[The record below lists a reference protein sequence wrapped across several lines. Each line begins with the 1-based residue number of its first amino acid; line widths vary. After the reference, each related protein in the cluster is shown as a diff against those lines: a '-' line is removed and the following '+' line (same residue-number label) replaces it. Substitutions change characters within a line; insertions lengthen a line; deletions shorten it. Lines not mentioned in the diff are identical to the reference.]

1 MAPRVP
7 PTAMAK
13 KLVRVL
19 RPQHPDAH
27 YLKKVFQYV
36 RATLDVGPAAP
47 TKRLPE
53 LLTEAE
59 LVAFYDAIW
68 HARHL
73 THGVMLKLLLFTGI
87 RNAELLQLRLTD
99 IDLHTCQVR
108 VTQGKGHQDRYALFP
123 QSFRGELAQ
132 YLERQRTQRATYL
145 FETNR
150 HQPYSTRRLRQIVK
164 HYALEAGMTK
174 RVYPHLF
181 RHQLIT
187 YLTKQGIISPK
198 LQLLSGHRTEQSL
211 AVYRALALADV
222 AEEYE
227 AAMRVFPVR

>member
-1 MAPRVP
+1 MSPRVP
-7 PTAMAK
+7 PAVMAK
-13 KLVRVL
+13 KLVRGL

-36 RATLDVGPAAP
+36 RASLDIRSTAP
-47 TKRLPE
+47 RKRLPE

-59 LVAFYDAIW
+59 LIAFYDTLWQAQ
-68 HARHL
+68 HL

-132 YLERQRTQRATYL
+132 YLER
-145 FETNR
+145 R
-150 HQPYSTRRLRQIVK
+150 HRSNSSPTMRSGASDGPKPSPTFAKRERRPPRIRPI
-164 HYALEAGMTK
+164 G
-174 RVYPHLF
+174 RP
-181 RHQLIT
+181 
-187 YLTKQGIISPK
+187 
-198 LQLLSGHRTEQSL
+198 
-211 AVYRALALADV
+211 
-222 AEEYE
+222 
-227 AAMRVFPVR
+227 

>member
-1 MAPRVP
+1 MPASPASR
-7 PTAMAK
+7 
-13 KLVRVL
+13 R
-19 RPQHPDAH
+19 QHNPDIIYETEH
-27 YLKKVFQYV
+27 
-36 RATLDVGPAAP
+36 LDVGPATA

-53 LLTEAE
+53 LLTETE
-59 LVAFYDAIW
+59 LVAFYATLW
-68 HARHL
+68 QAQHL

-164 HYALEAGMTK
+164 YYALEARITK

-198 LQLLSGHRTEQSL
+198 LQLLSGHRTEQRL
-211 AVYRALALADV
+211 AVYRALSLADV